1 MIRTLEYG
9 IVPIAVNTTYV
20 HNKVIDTVECCNGEF
35 YTLHRAFSGSIV
47 AVLNNDWEGLK
58 SSWQYQKQIP
68 K

>member
-47 AVLNNDWEGLK
+47 AVLNND
-58 SSWQYQKQIP
+58 
-68 K
+68 